1 MKASNEYASEVAQ
14 GKRFKFGQNWSR
26 FLSVIDAQCISI
38 AEQSLKEMLEVD
50 TLRGK
55 SFLDIG
61 SGSGLFSLAARNL
74 GARVHAFDY
83 DPEAVKCTI
92 ELKRRLRSGDALWM
106 IEEGSVLD
114 AEYLASL
121 GKFDIVYAWGVLHH
135 TGSMWQALEN
145 VSLVVAPG
153 GRLFIAI
160 YNDQG
165 RASHYWEKVKRA
177 YNQLPHGFK
186 FLILC
191 PAFVYMWGPIMCRDL
206 LRGKP
211 FHTWLNYSSQRGMA
225 AWTDVVDFVGGY
237 PFEVAKPDEIC
248 EFYRQKGFTLAK
260 LKTCDGHGCNEYV
273 FVKNASTK
281 APVDRL
287 YCPAL

>member
-1 MKASNEYASEVAQ
+1 MKASSEYASEVAQ
-14 GKRFKFGQNWSR
+14 GKRFEFGQNWRR
-26 FLSVIDAQCISI
+26 FLSVIDGQRIFI
-38 AEQSLKEMLEVD
+38 AEQSLRDMLEVD
-50 TLRGK
+50 TLDGK

-83 DPEAVKCTI
+83 DAEAVVCTS
-92 ELKRRLRSGDALWM
+92 ELKRRFRSDDILWT

-121 GKFDIVYAWGVLHH
+121 GTFDIVYAWGILHH
-135 TGSMWQALEN
+135 TGSLWQALEN

-153 GRLFIAI
+153 GRLFISI

-165 RASHYWEKVKRA
+165 RASRYWKKVKRA
-177 YNQLPHGFK
+177 YNQLPDGFK
-186 FLILC
+186 FLILF
-191 PAFVYMWGPIMCRDL
+191 PAFVYMWGPIMCRNL
-206 LRGKP
+206 LHGKP
-211 FHTWLNYSSQRGMA
+211 FHTWLNYSSQRGMD

-248 EFYRQKGFTLAK
+248 EFYCKKGFMLAK
-260 LKTCDGHGCNEYV
+260 LITCDGHGCNEYV
-273 FVKNASTK
+273 FVKKRS
-281 APVDRL
+281 D
-287 YCPAL
+287 

>member
-1 MKASNEYASEVAQ
+1 MRSLKASSEYISEIAQ

-26 FLSVIDAQCISI
+26 FLSVIDAQRITT
-38 AEQSLKEMLEVD
+38 AEQSLKDMLDVD
-50 TLRGK
+50 TLGGK

-74 GARVHAFDY
+74 GACVRAFDY
-83 DPEAVKCTI
+83 DPEAVRCTI
-92 ELKRRLRSGDALWM
+92 ELKRRFRSDDKLWT

-114 AEYLASL
+114 TEYLASL
-121 GKFDIVYAWGVLHH
+121 GKFDIVYAWGILHH

-145 VSLVVAPG
+145 VSLLVVSG

-165 RASHYWEKVKRA
+165 RASRYWEKMKRA
-177 YNQLPHGFK
+177 YNQLPQGLK
-186 FLILC
+186 FLILW
-191 PAFVYMWGPIMCRDL
+191 PAFVYLWGPIMCRNL

-211 FHTWLNYSSQRGMA
+211 FHTWLNYSSQRGMD

-248 EFYRQKGFTLAK
+248 EFYCKKGFTPVK

-273 FVKNASTK
+273 FVKVRS
-281 APVDRL
+281 D
-287 YCPAL
+287 

>member
-1 MKASNEYASEVAQ
+1 MRSLKASSEYISEIAQ

-26 FLSVIDAQCISI
+26 FLSVIDAQRITT
-38 AEQSLKEMLEVD
+38 AEQSLKDMLDVD
-50 TLRGK
+50 TLGGK

-74 GARVHAFDY
+74 GACVRAFDY
-83 DPEAVKCTI
+83 DPEAVRCTI
-92 ELKRRLRSGDALWM
+92 ELKRRFRSDDKLWT

-114 AEYLASL
+114 TEYLASL
-121 GKFDIVYAWGVLHH
+121 GKFDIVYAWGILHH

-145 VSLVVAPG
+145 VSLLVVSG

-165 RASHYWEKVKRA
+165 RASRYWEKMKRA
-177 YNQLPHGFK
+177 YNQLPQGLK
-186 FLILC
+186 FLILW
-191 PAFVYMWGPIMCRDL
+191 PAFVYLWGPIMCRNL

-211 FHTWLNYSSQRGMA
+211 FHTWLNYSSQRGMD

-237 PFEVAKPDEIC
+237 PFEVAKADEIC
-248 EFYRQKGFTLAK
+248 EFYCNQGFTLVK
-260 LKTCDGHGCNEYV
+260 LKTCNGHGCNEYV
-273 FVKNASTK
+273 FVKARS
-281 APVDRL
+281 D
-287 YCPAL
+287 